1 MSRNQTTLSATI
13 SGSPSTKVTQRQVDM
28 KTIEQLEQALRE
40 ETIANEEQR
49 SYIQILKN
57 IIEQKM
63 EHDGILE
70 VLNLCRQDR
79 LRSGT
84 TSNSFSERDY
94 ETFGKKDNVETYI
107 GLLDFSKRIKQQNQV
122 VD

>member
-70 VLNLCRQDR
+70 VLN
-79 LRSGT
+79 
-84 TSNSFSERDY
+84 
-94 ETFGKKDNVETYI
+94 
-107 GLLDFSKRIKQQNQV
+107 
-122 VD
+122 

>member
-1 MSRNQTTLSATI
+1 M

-28 KTIEQLEQALRE
+28 RSIDQLEQALRE

-49 SYIQILKN
+49 NYIQILKN

-70 VLNLCRQDR
+70 LLN
-79 LRSGT
+79 
-84 TSNSFSERDY
+84 
-94 ETFGKKDNVETYI
+94 
-107 GLLDFSKRIKQQNQV
+107 
-122 VD
+122 

>member
-1 MSRNQTTLSATI
+1 
-13 SGSPSTKVTQRQVDM
+13 M

-70 VLNLCRQDR
+70 VLN
-79 LRSGT
+79 
-84 TSNSFSERDY
+84 
-94 ETFGKKDNVETYI
+94 
-107 GLLDFSKRIKQQNQV
+107 
-122 VD
+122 

>member
-1 MSRNQTTLSATI
+1 
-13 SGSPSTKVTQRQVDM
+13 M

-70 VLNLCRQDR
+70 VLNLCRQDL